1 MATNQRKQDFVLGLA
16 TIGMLALF
24 LGTILFLYPLFK
36 TTGKRV
42 EIHFPH
48 TEGLA
53 PLKPG
58 SQVIL
63 GGSLTVGR
71 VVEVKLQEV
80 TPTPTAPDPVV
91 FAVTAE
97 IDRAVELFGDCKI
110 TSDQPAIGGNGFVSI
125 LDVGTPGV
133 ALQEPIHGLPPQSFA
148 AAIGRLSQR
157 ILGPGGLLENLEQS
171 VDPKREESITWKV
184 AAILDDVRATTRQ
197 LSGQMQP
204 QDEQALLHKL
214 HGILDNIHTATA
226 ALRDEVQRD
235 NNETALAKVHVAL
248 DELDKA
254 LREAAVLV
262 TDARPVAQEALTHVA
277 NITRSFETEV
287 LVQIRQEFDRDDPRS
302 LVGKVHVAMDS
313 LNATLSNTDLLTADA
328 ARFLAANRP
337 ALDEAVTNFKA
348 TSQELLHGIQELAL
362 DPSRILFGPGPERK
376 AQLRIYQAAR
386 QFATA
391 ATRLDDAAGRLEAV
405 LKVVPAGE
413 ALSPADVEELKGLHE
428 ALRASFQR
436 FSQTENLLWDEM
448 K

>member
-1 MATNQRKQDFVLGLA
+1 MAANQRKQDFVLGLA

-36 TTGKRV
+36 TAGKRI
-42 EIHFPH
+42 EIQFPH

-58 SQVIL
+58 SPVVL

-71 VVEVKLQEV
+71 VVDVKLREV
-80 TPTPTAPDPVV
+80 TPTELAPDPVV
-91 FAVTAE
+91 FSVTAE
-97 IDRAVELFGDCKI
+97 IDRSVELFGDCKI
-110 TSDQPAIGGNGFVSI
+110 TSDQPAIGGNGFVAI

-133 ALQEPIHGLPPQSFA
+133 PLRQPVHGLPPQSFA
-148 AAIGRLSQR
+148 AAFSRLSQR
-157 ILGPGGLLENLEQS
+157 ILGPGGLLESLEHS
-171 VDPKREESITWKV
+171 VDPEREGSLTWKV
-184 AAILDDVRATTRQ
+184 AGILDDVRVTTQQ

-204 QDEQALLHKL
+204 QDEQALLYKL
-214 HGILDNIHTATA
+214 HGILDNVRTATA
-226 ALRDEVQRD
+226 ALRDEVERTNSD
-235 NNETALAKVHVAL
+235 TALAKVHVAL

-254 LREAAVLV
+254 LHEAAVLV
-262 TDARPVAQEALTHVA
+262 TDARPVAQETLTHVA
-277 NITRSFETEV
+277 NITRSFEADV
-287 LVQIRQEFDRDDPRS
+287 LVRIRQELDREDPRS

-313 LNATLSNTDLLTADA
+313 LNATLSNTDMLTADA

-337 ALDEAVTNFKA
+337 SLDEAVTNFKA

-405 LKVVPAGE
+405 LKSVPEGDAM
-413 ALSPADVEELKGLHE
+413 SPADIEELKGLHE